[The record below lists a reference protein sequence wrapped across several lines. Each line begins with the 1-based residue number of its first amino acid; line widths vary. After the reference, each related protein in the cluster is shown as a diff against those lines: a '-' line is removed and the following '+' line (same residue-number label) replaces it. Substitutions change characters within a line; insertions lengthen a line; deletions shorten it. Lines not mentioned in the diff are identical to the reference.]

1 MEVGSTPG
9 TGSATLVDHRRG
21 FLDGPLIQLYFGGG
35 PHEPLMRLEITVTLG
50 LAPIRYPPCCQM
62 TFRSH
67 TYELWTR

>member
-35 PHEPLMRLEITVTLG
+35 RMDLSCG
-50 LAPIRYPPCCQM
+50 L
-62 TFRSH
+62 RSQ
-67 TYELWTR
+67 